1 MRILLVED
9 DRTTVDVLTRALV
22 AAGYLVDQ
30 TGDGEDAWF
39 RGDTEPYAAVILDLG
54 LRGMD
59 GLAVLK
65 RWRAAGRDLPVLV
78 LTARGD
84 WSERVEGID
93 AGADDY
99 LPKPF
104 RVEEVLARLR
114 ALLRRASGQ
123 GAPVLRAGG
132 VALDP
137 RQMRVTLDGAPVHLS
152 PQEYRLLAVLL
163 HRKGGV
169 VSQGELAEQIYGDGI
184 ERDTNV
190 VEVLVGRLRRKLGA
204 DLIQT
209 RRGFG
214 YLVEDPAPGE
224 SPNDPPG
231 PGSA

>member
-1 MRILLVED
+1 MRILVVED
-9 DRTTVDVLTRALV
+9 DPRTAETLTRALV

-30 TGDGEDAWF
+30 TDNGEDAWF

-54 LRGMD
+54 LKGMD

-65 RWRAAGRDLPVLV
+65 RWRTAGRDLPVLI

-114 ALLRRASGQ
+114 AILRRAGGQ
-123 GAPVLRAGG
+123 ASAVLQAGG
-132 VALDP
+132 LALDT
-137 RQMRVTLDGAPVHLS
+137 RQMKVTQDGIPIHLT
-152 PQEYRLLAVLL
+152 PQEYRLLSVLL
-163 HRKGGV
+163 HRKGTV
-169 VSQGELAEQIYGDGI
+169 VSAGELADQIYGDGI
-184 ERDTNV
+184 ERDTNG
-190 VEVLVGRLRRKLGA
+190 VEVLVGRLRRKIGSE
-204 DLIQT
+204 LIET

-214 YLVEDPAPGE
+214 YLIDDPAPLGA
-224 SPNDPPG
+224 G
-231 PGSA
+231 